1 MKPKI
6 STIIVWLILIS
17 GVTGLLVGDLYLNEA
32 FFSSYKTIIEIYLFS
47 FTSFII
53 LKRVF
58 FYRLKGDVDVIRL
71 VKKSNFQISLI
82 WQGVVLTLIYLVYN
96 HFYYGDLLH
105 FNTIMIAILL
115 LYYIVQ
121 LILNSNP
128 SIYIDEKNFS
138 YDDFFVDQW
147 PWQEINKIE
156 VENQTMRI
164 VATEKDFELD
174 FDLVDEI
181 DYIKLNEE
189 VEHNILDGDFASEEA
204 SKSLIEI
211 VQTYANLYNVRLVNS
226 TNRVI

>member
-1 MKPKI
+1 MPKF
-6 STIIVWLILIS
+6 STILVWAILIP
-17 GVTGLLVGDLYLNEA
+17 GVAGLLLGEFYTNKT
-32 FFSSYKTIIEIYLFS
+32 FFTTYKTIIELYIFG
-47 FTSFII
+47 FTSFIV

-58 FYRLKGDVDVIRL
+58 FYKLKGNVDVIRL
-71 VKKSNFQISLI
+71 VKKSNFQIMLI
-82 WQGVVLTLIYLVYN
+82 WQGVILTLIYLVYN
-96 HFYYGDLLH
+96 LLYFGNLLH

-121 LILNSNP
+121 LVLNSSP
-128 SIYIDEKNFS
+128 SIYIDENNFS
-138 YDDFFVDQW
+138 YDDYFVEQW
-147 PWQEINKIE
+147 PWQKIE
-156 VENQTMRI
+156 RIELENQTLRL
-164 VATEKDFELD
+164 VNNQKDFELD

-189 VEHNILDGDFASEEA
+189 VEHNILDGDFASEET

>member
-1 MKPKI
+1 MPKF
-6 STIIVWLILIS
+6 STIIVWAILIP
-17 GVTGLLVGDLYLNEA
+17 GVAGLLVGDYYTNKT
-32 FFSSYKTIIEIYLFS
+32 FFTAYKTIIELYIFG
-47 FTSFII
+47 FTSFIV

-58 FYRLKGDVDVIRL
+58 FYRLKGNVDVIRL

-82 WQGVVLTLIYLVYN
+82 WQGLILTLIYLVYN
-96 HFYYGDLLH
+96 LLYFGNLLH

-115 LYYIVQ
+115 LYYVVQ
-121 LILNSNP
+121 LVLNSSP
-128 SIYIDEKNFS
+128 SIYIDENNFS
-138 YDDFFVDQW
+138 YDDYFVEQW
-147 PWQEINKIE
+147 SWKKIDRIE
-156 VENQTMRI
+156 VENQTLRLI
-164 VATEKDFELD
+164 NSQKDFELD

-226 TNRVI
+226 TNSII